1 MEEPRRVTT
10 VKKPKKTTTI
20 LLAFIG
26 ILGIALIAVAIYFYT
41 SGEDTEETKKTE
53 KTCACYFIDPEII
66 PECGDPRRG
75 FIFNIAKTTSDQTC
89 KATCS
94 NSSISTNLLN
104 STTQQTLYK
113 SCPLDNIQDTRCYE
127 MTIKDSDGKIVT
139 GKIPSDEKITIEA
152 KFDKEY
158 NDYQIV
164 VNNESLQPDT
174 ISADKLTITK
184 ELSDFS
190 KTSLNIIATA
200 TTQTGDTINSPICR
214 RLIDVE
220 QKSSSSVNNL
230 MITTSSDTGVFRLTG
245 MTISVGNIPEEDN
258 LEITFSFD
266 TKKHQNITM
275 TKGFTLDSAKGEISI
290 LGQDLY
296 NQTNF
301 ADGVTF
307 SQLDGYDGD
316 VKITASIT
324 NTTTNQQIG
333 ETSKVVTYIKPEVQQ
348 TPQEEEESDFK
359 VTNNANLSCVER
371 VEPTNKVEITTTI
384 VNNSASAQ
392 TVNSVKNKLPLGF
405 IYSENTT
412 KINGASVKDED
423 YLTSTTVGETQE
435 LVWSKTQGWTLSPSQ
450 SLIIVFTAQAGPN
463 ALTGNNQNEVIIT
476 PEQIPVDPSQLR
488 AESVILVAQDCT
500 NPDAT
505 IPTPTPTQPSENQPQ
520 TGIFDSSIIRILAGL
535 VILMI
540 GWFILNR
547 PFGRVLAKKLT
558 DSNVYKNAEMTSL
571 RVFEPKKYFEK
582 KTIKKIS
589 KRH

>member
-26 ILGIALIAVAIYFYT
+26 ILGIALIAVAVYFYV
-41 SGEDTEETKKTE
+41 SGEDTGEEKKTE
-53 KTCACYFIDPEII
+53 KTCACYFIDPEVI

-94 NSSISTNLLN
+94 NSSLTTNLLN
-104 STTQQTLYK
+104 SNTQQSLYK
-113 SCPLDNIQDTRCYE
+113 SCPLNNIQDTRCYE

-139 GKIPSDEKITIEA
+139 GKIASDEKITVEA

-158 NDYQIV
+158 TDYQIV
-164 VNNESLQPDT
+164 VNNEPLQPDT
-174 ISADKLTITK
+174 ISADKLTIKK
-184 ELSDFS
+184 ELSDFT

-200 TTQTGDTINSPICR
+200 TTATGDTINSPICR

-220 QKSSSSVNNL
+220 QPSSSSVNNL
-230 MITTSSDTGVFRLTG
+230 MVTTSSDTGVFRLTG
-245 MTISVGNIPEEDN
+245 MTISVGNIPEEDK

-275 TKGFTLDSAKGEISI
+275 TKGFTLNSSKGEISI

-307 SQLDGYDGD
+307 SQLDGYEGD
-316 VKITASIT
+316 VTITASIT
-324 NTTTNQQIG
+324 DITKNQEIG
-333 ETSKVVTYIKPEVQQ
+333 KTSKVVTYIQPEVQQ
-348 TPQEEEESDFK
+348 TPQEEQESDFQ

-371 VEPTNKVEITTTI
+371 VEPTNKVEITITI
-384 VNNSASAQ
+384 VNNSSSAQ
-392 TVNSVKNKLPLGF
+392 TINSIKNKLPLGF

-412 KINGASVKDED
+412 KINGALVKDAD
-423 YLTSTTVGETQE
+423 YLTDTTIGDTHE
-435 LVWSKTQGWTLSPSQ
+435 LVWSKTQGWTLSPTQ

-476 PEQIPVDPSQLR
+476 PQQIPVDPSQLR
-488 AESVILVAQDCT
+488 AESIILVAQDCS
-500 NPDAT
+500 NPEAS
-505 IPTPTPTQPSENQPQ
+505 IPQPSEPSGNQPQ
-520 TGIFDSSIIRILAGL
+520 TGIFDSSIIRIFIGFI
-535 VILMI
+535 ILI
-540 GWFILNR
+540 LGWFILNR
-547 PFGRVLAKKLT
+547 PFGRVVAKKLT
-558 DSNVYKNAEMTSL
+558 DSDIYKNAEMTSL
-571 RVFEPKKYFEK
+571 RIFEPKKYFEK

-589 KRH
+589 KRD